1 MNAPVKLHRPPE
13 RKRSFADHLADTMT
27 RKDVT
32 AAELARRTDLSRK
45 HISELL
51 AGKVALSP
59 EVAVR
64 LSHALGPSAPFLLTI
79 DQAHRAAQAE
89 LEADTE
95 LESLA
100 GWASDFPVA
109 ELVRRGH
116 LDAGLSGVSLVRAI
130 LNFFG
135 TANLP
140 AWEAVWP
147 QRRLAFRRTGSADG
161 DVKALQSWL
170 RLGELKAQRIP
181 TAPYNRGLLT
191 DWVERMR
198 PLTGERLTRAWP
210 AAVDQLAAAGV
221 ALVLVEEIK
230 PLTKIN
236 GACNWVLPD
245 KVVIQVSG
253 RHKRAD
259 ILWFSILHEIGH
271 ALHDAKK
278 TIYIASDEDNFRSPD
293 DEEAAADRF
302 AGKSLLSPHA
312 LQGLNGLRTTKKQ
325 FLEAARTEGVGVDI
339 IVGAALREEQRLY
352 SRKWVPAMLR
362 RFTTITQ
369 PNGLTVPVDSDA

>member
-1 MNAPVKLHRPPE
+1 MA
-13 RKRSFADHLADTMT
+13 

-59 EVAVR
+59 EIAVR
-64 LSHALGPSAPFLLTI
+64 LSHALGPSASFLLMI
-79 DQAHRAAQAE
+79 EQAHRAAQAE
-89 LEADTE
+89 LDADAD

-100 GWASDFPVA
+100 GWAAAFPIS

-116 LDAGLSGVSLVRAI
+116 LDADLAGATEVRAV
-130 LNFFG
+130 LKFFG

-147 QRRLAFRRTGSADG
+147 QRRLAFRRTRFGDG

-170 RLGELKAQRIP
+170 RIGELEAQRIH
-181 TAPYNRGLLT
+181 TAPYDRSLLT
-191 DWVERMR
+191 DWADTMR
-198 PLTGERLTRAWP
+198 RLTGQPLTRAWP
-210 AAVDQLAAAGV
+210 AAVNQLAAAGV

-245 KVVIQVSG
+245 KVVVQVSG
-253 RHKRAD
+253 RSKRAD
-259 ILWFSILHEIGH
+259 ILWFNVLHEIGH
-271 ALHDAKK
+271 VLHDAKK
-278 TIYIASDEDNFRSPD
+278 TIYIASEEDNLRSSD

-302 AGKSLLSPHA
+302 AAKSLLSPHA
-312 LQGLNGLRTTKKQ
+312 LRGLHGMRTTKKQ
-325 FLEAARTEGVGVDI
+325 FLEAARAEGVGVDI
-339 IVGAALREEQRLY
+339 IVGAALREEPGLY
-352 SRKWVPAMLR
+352 SRRWVSAMLR
-362 RFTTITQ
+362 RFTTVTQ
-369 PNGLTVPVDSDA
+369 PSGSTVPVDSNA